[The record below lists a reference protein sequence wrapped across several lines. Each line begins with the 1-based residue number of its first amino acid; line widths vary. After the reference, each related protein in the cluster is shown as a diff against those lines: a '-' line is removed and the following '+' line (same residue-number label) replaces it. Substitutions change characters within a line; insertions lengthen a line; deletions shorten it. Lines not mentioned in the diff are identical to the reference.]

1 MEKNINNQMLDK
13 LTKICLCKMISRAT
27 IKKAIKD
34 GAKTLEAVQ
43 QVTGA
48 GSGGCR
54 GHRCTPMIE
63 EILKK
68 EAEKEN
74 LKE

>member
-1 MEKNINNQMLDK
+1 MENNINNKMLDK
-13 LTKICLCKMISRAT
+13 LTKICLCKVISKDK
-27 IKKAIKD
+27 IKKAIKN

-43 QVTGA
+43 EVTGA

-63 EILKK
+63 EILKQ
-68 EAEKEN
+68 ELEKES
-74 LKE
+74 